1 MRGQYCIVWES
12 VVTSSSVKVLQRKE
26 DDGRNLNILFS
37 NGKIDPDDAIGV
49 LARGREREW
58 NKDRNGFVLCT

>member
-1 MRGQYCIVWES
+1 M
-12 VVTSSSVKVLQRKE
+12 KVLQRKE

-49 LARGREREW
+49 LARGRERESGI
-58 NKDRNGFVLCT
+58 RIEMVLYCVLNVRVCFLYWPGVCPSS

>member
-1 MRGQYCIVWES
+1 M
-12 VVTSSSVKVLQRKE
+12 KVLQRKE

>member
-1 MRGQYCIVWES
+1 M
-12 VVTSSSVKVLQRKE
+12 KVLQRKE

-49 LARGREREW
+49 LARGREW

>member
-1 MRGQYCIVWES
+1 MS

-49 LARGREREW
+49 LARGREW